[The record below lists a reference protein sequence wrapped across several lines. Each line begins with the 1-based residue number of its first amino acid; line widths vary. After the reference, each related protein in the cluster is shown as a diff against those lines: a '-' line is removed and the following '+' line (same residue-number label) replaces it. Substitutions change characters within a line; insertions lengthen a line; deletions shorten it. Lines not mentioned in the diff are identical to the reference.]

1 MQRQHR
7 LPRVASFRALSPCT
21 EGSAPRRTAS
31 PLFSRLSDSQC
42 WEMLLLHISLPGALP
57 QLCAAVLCGRGRRIP
72 GPAEAF
78 ALSRVQDPPA
88 LIRHAPHMG
97 SLRGFPAQPSGPSG
111 VVRLTTR
118 SLQFCLLYTT
128 MLSLLYPSHVSC
140 PPFCGLG
147 RPSSLLCD
155 EKSLVITDNMR
166 KSFLCFRR
174 LE

>member
-78 ALSRVQDPPA
+78 TLSRVRDPPA
-88 LIRHAPHMG
+88 LICHAPHMG
-97 SLRGFPAQPSGPSG
+97 SLRGFPAWVPCAALGARWRGSAHHTLFTVLP
-111 VVRLTTR
+111 VVRHDAVSAV
-118 SLQFCLLYTT
+118 SLSCF
-128 MLSLLYPSHVSC
+128 LS
-140 PPFCGLG
+140 
-147 RPSSLLCD
+147 
-155 EKSLVITDNMR
+155 
-166 KSFLCFRR
+166 SFLWVRQTF
-174 LE
+174 LAAL